1 MRLGRQWSREVNIGR
16 AERQVS
22 IVAGSV
28 LFVIG
33 FVRSFRGL
41 FLAALGGALL
51 YRGMVG
57 HSFVYSLMG
66 RRGRTERAEEAWPG
80 GPGIRV
86 EESLTVNKPVSEV
99 YRFWRQ
105 LEHLPRFMSHLESV
119 TPIDS
124 KHSHWVVKAPGPLP
138 ITVEWDGEIVEERED
153 SLLTWRSLP
162 GSQVD
167 TAGSVRFRAAPG
179 DRGTELRVMLAYSPP
194 LGAFGTLYGRIFNW
208 MTAGQV
214 KQDLLRFKS
223 FIETGE
229 APTTEGQPSGRMG
242 TAGTTVEREPEAP
255 VETGIVA
262 EFGTQAE
269 SRRQDEEQPAG
280 AMPHRGD

>member
-1 MRLGRQWSREVNIGR
+1 
-16 AERQVS
+16 
-22 IVAGSV
+22 
-28 LFVIG
+28 
-33 FVRSFRGL
+33 
-41 FLAALGGALL
+41 
-51 YRGMVG
+51 
-57 HSFVYSLMG
+57 MG
-66 RRGRTERAEEAWPG
+66 RRGRTERAGEAWPG

-86 EESLTVNKPVSEV
+86 EESLTNKPVSEV

-167 TAGSVRFRAAPG
+167 TAGSCASGRR
-179 DRGTELRVMLAYSPP
+179 RGTEHGVAGDARLTAHRWVLSAPS
-194 LGAFGTLYGRIFNW
+194 YGRIFNW

-229 APTTEGQPSGRMG
+229 GHYRRGQPSGRMG